1 MENHIERERKK
12 VRGKMVRIEKEK
24 ERDIVI

>member
-12 VRGKMVRIEKEK
+12 VRAKKVHIEKEK